1 MIVVAIYVF
10 IIIIFAL
17 IKKVNAYEAFT
28 NGVTDSF
35 KTVIN
40 LFPNL
45 LFLILG
51 INIFINSGIIEI
63 LEDLLANTFFIPELL
78 IQAILRPTSS
88 SSSLILMTKI
98 FEKYGVDS
106 IVGRVSSILQGSS
119 DTTIYVIMIYFSS
132 IKMTKIGNS
141 LKIGLLTDLVTF
153 VFVFLIFYILT
164 LIE

>member
-141 LKIGLLTDLVTF
+141 LKIGLLTDFVTF

-164 LIE
+164 LME

>member
-63 LEDLLANTFFIPELL
+63 LEDLLTNTFFIPELL

-164 LIE
+164 LMK

>member
-63 LEDLLANTFFIPELL
+63 LEDLLTNTFFIPELL

>member
-164 LIE
+164 LMK